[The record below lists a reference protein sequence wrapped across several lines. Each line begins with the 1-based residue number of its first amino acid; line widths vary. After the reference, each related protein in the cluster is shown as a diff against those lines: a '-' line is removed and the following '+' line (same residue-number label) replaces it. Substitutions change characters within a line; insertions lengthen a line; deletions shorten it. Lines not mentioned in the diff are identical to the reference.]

1 MAKSSITDRPIS
13 RSKENFL
20 GIENYAT
27 ALSEFILE
35 SSTPLT
41 IGMQGEW
48 GTGKTSLM
56 YLVKEHLDKKNIA
69 SSWVNTWE
77 YSLFKEPNETTPAV
91 LKGLM
96 QNLILKCK
104 DLNYWGTGQ
113 KVNEV
118 LGVCA
123 KGAKD
128 IGSLAL
134 KAGAKKATGMD
145 IEFSSFDSL
154 ISEIA
159 KLKTEIQNLIN
170 LIIADEKN
178 PVKKVVFFVDD
189 LDRIDP
195 PVAVEILEALK
206 NIFDID
212 NCVFILAIDYDV
224 IIKGLEKKFGK
235 KTHLNERE
243 FRSFFDKII
252 QVPFS
257 MPTSAY
263 NVDRLLKKKL
273 DELGIKLR
281 EDLEDD
287 YIQLLKLTVG
297 YIPRGIK
304 RYINSYSLLKKIRSL
319 GSSESGS
326 GLLDF
331 CLFAVLGIQISY
343 PTIFRLLNKKFDYLS
358 WNKAFAILNGIDEIK
373 PPDETNEFINE
384 EWKQVLWCFCQS
396 DPYLKAK
403 ALSII
408 EVFNLLRDT
417 LGKNLHNL
425 LEDSM
430 EFAAMTSVDDD
441 VETRHVKKSKVRD
454 NCHYIITDPKNKVYP
469 TTDNLSE
476 FCKNHGLHAGNMK
489 KVARNKSKNCKGWK
503 CKYADDNFIAIDQ
516 DGNEYKV
523 DDLQEFCAEHDLS
536 PYSMRKVARDQAKQ
550 TKGWKCRYGEL
561 ICPEQNLTLQ

>member
-1 MAKSSITDRPIS
+1 
-13 RSKENFL
+13 
-20 GIENYAT
+20 
-27 ALSEFILE
+27 
-35 SSTPLT
+35 
-41 IGMQGEW
+41 
-48 GTGKTSLM
+48 
-56 YLVKEHLDKKNIA
+56 
-69 SSWVNTWE
+69 
-77 YSLFKEPNETTPAV
+77 
-91 LKGLM
+91 
-96 QNLILKCK
+96 
-104 DLNYWGTGQ
+104 
-113 KVNEV
+113 
-118 LGVCA
+118 
-123 KGAKD
+123 
-128 IGSLAL
+128 
-134 KAGAKKATGMD
+134 
-145 IEFSSFDSL
+145 
-154 ISEIA
+154 
-159 KLKTEIQNLIN
+159 
-170 LIIADEKN
+170 
-178 PVKKVVFFVDD
+178 
-189 LDRIDP
+189 
-195 PVAVEILEALK
+195 
-206 NIFDID
+206 
-212 NCVFILAIDYDV
+212 
-224 IIKGLEKKFGK
+224 
-235 KTHLNERE
+235 
-243 FRSFFDKII
+243 
-252 QVPFS
+252 
-257 MPTSAY
+257 
-263 NVDRLLKKKL
+263 
-273 DELGIKLR
+273 
-281 EDLEDD
+281 
-287 YIQLLKLTVG
+287 
-297 YIPRGIK
+297 
-304 RYINSYSLLKKIRSL
+304 
-319 GSSESGS
+319 
-326 GLLDF
+326 
-331 CLFAVLGIQISY
+331 
-343 PTIFRLLNKKFDYLS
+343 LS